1 MNNNNQSLWSGWV
14 KNLIYIAVVLIVFS
28 FIAPILITQIK
39 SSIEFNAETGAI
51 GDTIGGIVNPFI
63 ALAGV
68 IVTGLAFYMQLRA
81 NQIQIENFQTELQNQ
96 KETFEKQLE
105 IQKEENRLNQFEAQF
120 YEMLRLH
127 KENVNEIELD
137 LYNQVENTVYDTSKG
152 GGHIFGRTT
161 SSIEKITNIKS
172 IRGRDTFIY
181 FANELEFAFKLYK
194 EKIGTDL
201 QFFNFSIPYK
211 TFFNGVTTLNASAYK
226 TRAVIEKNNFENV
239 VLNGSLNNTF
249 LDVPVKARYPIFEGH
264 ENKLGHYYR
273 HLYHTVKFVAL
284 ENDFL
289 SYLEKRKYL
298 RILRAQLSNYEQ
310 AMLFYNY
317 LAYAQEWE
325 KGNKFLSDYRMIHN
339 LYKDTLIQD
348 DYFLTKYEEL
358 KNLQST
364 ALTYKEKDYIFESQK
379 WDYDDE

>member
-1 MNNNNQSLWSGWV
+1 MNENRNQPLWSGWI
-14 KNLIYIAVVLIVFS
+14 KKLIFLSIGLIILS
-28 FIAPILITQIK
+28 LIAPILITQIK
-39 SSIEFNAETGAI
+39 SCIEFNAETGVI

-68 IVTGLAFYMQLRA
+68 IVTGLAFYMQLKA
-81 NQIQIENFQTELQNQ
+81 NEIQINNFQIELQNQ

-105 IQKEENRLNQFEAQF
+105 IQKEDNRFNQFESQF

-137 LYNQVENTVYDTSKG
+137 LYNQVENTVYDTSRG
-152 GGHIFGRTT
+152 GGHLLGRRT
-161 SSIEKITNIKS
+161 SSIEEFTNIKS
-172 IRGRDTFIY
+172 VRGRDVFIY

-194 EKIGTDL
+194 DIIGTEL

-211 TFFNGVTTLNASAYK
+211 TFFNGATTLSSTDYQ
-226 TRAVIEKNNFENV
+226 RRVIIEKDNFKNL
-239 VLNGSLNNTF
+239 VLNSTSNDNF
-249 LDVPVKARYPIFEGH
+249 LGITAKARYPIFEGH

-289 SYLEKRKYL
+289 SYPQKRKYL

-317 LAYAQEWE
+317 LAYAPEWE
-325 KGNKFLSDYRMIHN
+325 NNNKFLSDYRMIHN
-339 LYKDTLIQD
+339 LSLETLIQD
-348 DYFLTKYEEL
+348 DYFLSKYQEI
-358 KNLQST
+358 KNLQNTVMS
-364 ALTYKEKDYIFESQK
+364 YKDNDFIFESQK
-379 WDYDDE
+379 WDF